1 MEENIARIKKLAKEK
16 LIEEMEHNHPSIKED
31 EKIEWGGRINEF
43 FWLCSGVNRKVL
55 RQCPTEY
62 AKYAGMGGT
71 IFFTACMAA
80 LSGGYAIST
89 VFDSTILA
97 ILFGLFWGMLIF
109 NLDRLIVNTMY
120 SDGKVTI
127 SWQELVSGLP
137 RIVMAIF
144 LGIVISTP
152 LELKIFEDAIDIKI
166 EQDKDRLLNEKIGET
181 IQRRDS
187 TSQKRDEIMNGIA
200 MFDSQITT
208 SSTETNSLLSD
219 INELQTKLNAENN
232 TIRRLNQQIA
242 PFQFQLNSM
251 SSDNPQYQTILSK
264 IGNLRSK
271 RASAISQ
278 RNALAAAIRGKQGQ
292 VAASDAT
299 LKTLMGNKQVET
311 QKESERLRQE
321 IDSLNLI
328 INESKVRHKDWTEEE
343 IKAKGSFRDK
353 LEVQYK
359 GFQAR
364 MTAFSELKA
373 ESPATNISSIFI
385 MLLFIIVETAPTF
398 LRMMVADGSYEN
410 LLDAEKHR
418 IEVLS
423 SKKKSDLNDIINT
436 EVQIATEKN
445 RQRLEAEVLA
455 NKELMEKIAKTQSE
469 LLQMAID
476 KWREEELAKINENP
490 SAYIRTNHH
499 EK

>member
-1 MEENIARIKKLAKEK
+1 MEEDKTILSNDELAE
-16 LIEEMEHNHPSIKED
+16 S
-31 EKIEWGGRINEF
+31 GGRINEF
-43 FWLCSGVNRKVL
+43 FWLCSGVNRKIL
-55 RQCPTEY
+55 RRCPTEY

-89 VFDSTILA
+89 VFESTIIA
-97 ILFGLFWGMLIF
+97 ILFGIFWGMLIF

-137 RIVMAIF
+137 RIIMAIF

-152 LELKIFEDAIDIKI
+152 LELKIFEDAIDIQI
-166 EQDKDRLLNEKIGET
+166 EQDKDRLLQEKIGET
-181 IQRRDS
+181 IQKRDS
-187 TSQKRDEIMNGIA
+187 TSQKRDEIMNGVA
-200 MFDSQITT
+200 MFDTQITT

-219 INELQTKLNAENN
+219 INDLQTKLTGENN
-232 TIRRLNQQIA
+232 KIRGYDQQIA
-242 PFQFQLNSM
+242 PLQRQINSM
-251 SSDNPQYQTILSK
+251 SSDNPQYQSMLSK
-264 IGNLRSK
+264 IGGLRGK
-271 RASAISQ
+271 RASSVAQ
-278 RNALAAAIRGKQGQ
+278 RNALAAAIRGKQGNL
-292 VAASDAT
+292 AASDAT
-299 LKTLMGNKQVET
+299 LKTLMSNKQTET
-311 QKESERLRQE
+311 QRESERLRQE
-321 IDSLNLI
+321 VDSLNSI
-328 INESKVRHKDWTEEE
+328 INESKVRHKDWTEDE

-353 LEVQYK
+353 LDVQYK

-364 MTAFSELKA
+364 MNAFSELKE
-373 ESPATNISSIFI
+373 ESSATAISSLFI

-398 LRMMVADGSYEN
+398 LRMMVADGSYEK

-423 SKKKSDLNDIINT
+423 TKKKSDLNDEINT
-436 EVQIATEKN
+436 EVQISTEKN

-455 NKELMEKIAKTQSE
+455 NKELMEKIAKTQAE
-469 LLQMAID
+469 LLNTAIE

-490 SAYIRTNHH
+490 SHYIKTNSAS
-499 EK
+499 

>member
-1 MEENIARIKKLAKEK
+1 MEENKNIYTNNEFV
-16 LIEEMEHNHPSIKED
+16 
-31 EKIEWGGRINEF
+31 EWGGNINEF
-43 FWLCSGVNRKVL
+43 FWLCSGVNRKIL

-89 VFDSTILA
+89 VFDNTI
-97 ILFGLFWGMLIF
+97 ISIIFGIFWGMLIF

-152 LELKIFEDAIDIKI
+152 LELKIFEDAIDIQI

-181 IQRRDS
+181 IHRRDS
-187 TSQKRDEIMNGIA
+187 TSQKRDEIMNGVA
-200 MFDSQITT
+200 MFDTQITT
-208 SSTETNSLLSD
+208 SSTETNTLLSD
-219 INELQTKLNAENN
+219 INDLKIKWNSENN
-232 TIRRLNQQIA
+232 KVISCDQQIA
-242 PFQFQLNSM
+242 PLQRQLNTM
-251 SSDNPQYQTILSK
+251 SSDNPQYQNVLNK
-264 IGNLRSK
+264 IGVLRSRK
-271 RASAISQ
+271 SSAVAQ
-278 RNALAAAIRGKQGQ
+278 RNALAAAIRGKQGE

-299 LKTLMGNKQVET
+299 LKTLMSNKQSET

-321 IDSLNLI
+321 IDSLNII
-328 INESKVRHKDWTEEE
+328 INESKVRHKDWTDAE

-353 LEVQYK
+353 LDIQYK

-364 MTAFSELKA
+364 MNAFSELKD
-373 ESPATNISSIFI
+373 ESWATYISSLFI

-410 LLDAEKHR
+410 LLDSEKHR

-423 SKKKSDLNDIINT
+423 MKKKSDLNDEINT
-436 EVQIATEKN
+436 EVQITTEKN
-445 RQRLEAEVLA
+445 RQRLEAEILA
-455 NKELMEKIAKTQSE
+455 NKELIEKITKTQAE
-469 LLQMAID
+469 LLQIAID

-490 SAYIRTNHH
+490 SAYIKTNNA
-499 EK
+499 

>member
-1 MEENIARIKKLAKEK
+1 MENNKTIYSSNEIV
-16 LIEEMEHNHPSIKED
+16 
-31 EKIEWGGRINEF
+31 EWGGRINEF
-43 FWLCSGVNRKVL
+43 FWLCSGVNRKIL

-89 VFDSTILA
+89 VFDSTIVA
-97 ILFGLFWGMLIF
+97 VIFGIFWGMLIF

-127 SWQELVSGLP
+127 SWQELVSVLP

-152 LELKIFEDAIDIKI
+152 LELKIFEDAIDIQI

-187 TSQKRDEIMNGIA
+187 TSQKRDEIMNGVA
-200 MFDSQITT
+200 MFDTQITT

-219 INELQTKLNAENN
+219 INDLQTKLNGENN
-232 TIRRLNQQIA
+232 KIHNYDQQIA
-242 PFQFQLNSM
+242 PLQRQLSTM
-251 SSDNPQYQTILSK
+251 SSDNPQYQNVLNK
-264 IGNLRSK
+264 IGGLRGK
-271 RASAISQ
+271 RASAVAQ
-278 RNALAAAIRGKQGQ
+278 RNALAAAIRGKQGA

-299 LKTLMGNKQVET
+299 LKTLMSNKQTET
-311 QKESERLRQE
+311 QRESERLRQE
-321 IDSLNLI
+321 VDSLNMI
-328 INESKVRHKDWTEEE
+328 INESKVRHKDWTEDE

-353 LEVQYK
+353 LDVQYK

-364 MTAFSELKA
+364 MNAFSELKD
-373 ESPATNISSIFI
+373 ESWATYVSSLFI

-398 LRMMVADGSYEN
+398 LRMMVADGSYEK

-418 IEVLS
+418 IEILS
-423 SKKKSDLNDIINT
+423 TKRKSDLNDIINT
-436 EVQIATEKN
+436 EVQISTEKN

-455 NKELMEKIAKTQSE
+455 NKELIDKISKTQIE
-469 LLQMAID
+469 LLQIALE

-490 SAYIRTNHH
+490 SEYIKVNNQQS
-499 EK
+499 

>member
-1 MEENIARIKKLAKEK
+1 MEKEK
-16 LIEEMEHNHPSIKED
+16 LIYDNQEIV
-31 EKIEWGGRINEF
+31 EWGGNINEF

-89 VFDSTILA
+89 VFDNTIVA
-97 ILFGLFWGMLIF
+97 VLFGLFWGMLIF

-152 LELKIFEDAIDIKI
+152 LELKIFEDAIDIQI

-181 IQRRDS
+181 IHRRDS
-187 TSQKRDEIMNGIA
+187 TSQKRDEILNGVA
-200 MFDSQITT
+200 MFDTQITT
-208 SSTETNSLLSD
+208 SSTETNNLLSD
-219 INELQTKLNAENN
+219 INDLQAKLNAENN
-232 TIRRLNQQIA
+232 TIRSYDQQIA
-242 PFQFQLNSM
+242 PLQRQLNSM
-251 SSDNPQYQTILSK
+251 SSDNSQYQSILNK
-264 IGNLRSK
+264 LGGFRSK

-299 LKTLMGNKQVET
+299 LKSLMGNKQAET

-364 MTAFSELKA
+364 MKAFSQLKE
-373 ESPATNISSIFI
+373 ESPATNISSLFI

-423 SKKKSDLNDIINT
+423 NKKKSDINDVINT
-436 EVQIATEKN
+436 DIKISTEKN
-445 RQRLEAEVLA
+445 RQRLEAEVQA
-455 NKELMEKIAKTQSE
+455 NKELMERIAKIQAE
-469 LLQMAID
+469 LLQTAID

-490 SAYIRTNHH
+490 SAYIKTNNVS
-499 EK
+499 

>member
-1 MEENIARIKKLAKEK
+1 MKETKSVYGNDKLV
-16 LIEEMEHNHPSIKED
+16 
-31 EKIEWGGRINEF
+31 EWGGFINEF

-89 VFDSTILA
+89 VFESTA
-97 ILFGLFWGMLIF
+97 IAICFGLFWGLLIF

-152 LELKIFEDAIDIKI
+152 LELKIFEDAIDIQI
-166 EQDKDRLLNEKIGET
+166 EQDKDRLLNEKIGDAVH
-181 IQRRDS
+181 RRDS
-187 TSQKRDEIMNGIA
+187 TSQKRDEILNGVA
-200 MFDSQITT
+200 MFDTQITT

-232 TIRRLNQQIA
+232 KIRTCNQQISSL
-242 PFQFQLNSM
+242 QRQLGTLSP
-251 SSDNPQYQTILSK
+251 DDPKYQSIVSK
-264 IGNLRSK
+264 LGSLRK
-271 RASAISQ
+271 QRNEATAQ
-278 RNALAAAIRGKQGQ
+278 RNALSAAIRGKQGQ
-292 VAASDAT
+292 AAASDAT
-299 LKTLMGNKQVET
+299 LKTLMSNKQAET
-311 QKESERLRQE
+311 QKESERLRLE

-328 INESKVRHKDWTEEE
+328 IAESKVRHKDWSEEQ
-343 IKAKGSFRDK
+343 IKTKGSFRDK
-353 LEVQYK
+353 LDVQYK

-364 MTAFSELKA
+364 MKAFSELK
-373 ESPATNISSIFI
+373 EEYPATKISSIFI

-423 SKKKSDLNDIINT
+423 AKRKSDLNDDINT
-436 EVQIATEKN
+436 EVQISTEKN

-455 NKELMEKIAKTQSE
+455 NKELMERITKTQAE
-469 LLQMAID
+469 LLQTAID

-490 SAYIRTNHH
+490 SAYIKSNNNG
-499 EK
+499 

>member
-1 MEENIARIKKLAKEK
+1 MEEKK
-16 LIEEMEHNHPSIKED
+16 SIYDGSE
-31 EKIEWGGRINEF
+31 IVVWGGRINEF
-43 FWLCSGVNRKVL
+43 LWLCSGVNRKIL

-89 VFDSTILA
+89 VFDNSIVA
-97 ILFGLFWGMLIF
+97 VIFGIFWGMLIF

-152 LELKIFEDAIDIKI
+152 LELKIFEDAIDIQI

-181 IQRRDS
+181 IHRRDS
-187 TSQKRDEIMNGIA
+187 TSQKRDEILNGVA
-200 MFDSQITT
+200 MFDTQITT
-208 SSTETNSLLSD
+208 SSTETNNLLSD
-219 INELQTKLNAENN
+219 INDLQTKLNAENN
-232 TIRRLNQQIA
+232 MIRSYDQKIVPLQR
-242 PFQFQLNSM
+242 QLNSM
-251 SSDNPQYQTILSK
+251 TSDNSQYQSILSK
-264 IGNLRSK
+264 LGSLRSK
-271 RASAISQ
+271 RASAVSQ

-299 LKTLMGNKQVET
+299 LKTLMGNKQAET
-311 QKESERLRQE
+311 QKESERLHQE

-328 INESKVRHKDWTEEE
+328 INESKVRHKDWTEED
-343 IKAKGSFRDK
+343 IKTKGSFRDK

-364 MTAFSELKA
+364 MKAFSELKE

-410 LLDAEKHR
+410 LLDAEKHK
-418 IEVLS
+418 IEVLAC
-423 SKKKSDLNDIINT
+423 KKKSDINDVINT
-436 EVQIATEKN
+436 EIQISTEKN
-445 RQRLEAEVLA
+445 RQRLEEEIKA
-455 NKELMEKIAKTQSE
+455 NKELMEKIAKTQAE
-469 LLQMAID
+469 LLQIALD
-476 KWREEELAKINENP
+476 KWREEELAKIQENP
-490 SAYIRTNHH
+490 SAYIKTNNS
-499 EK
+499 

>member
-1 MEENIARIKKLAKEK
+1 MEEKK
-16 LIEEMEHNHPSIKED
+16 SIYENN
-31 EKIEWGGRINEF
+31 ETVEWGGFVNEF
-43 FWLCSGVNRKVL
+43 FWLCSGVNREVL

-89 VFDSTILA
+89 VFDSTIIA

-127 SWQELVSGLP
+127 SWQELMSGLP
-137 RIVMAIF
+137 RIIMAIF

-166 EQDKDRLLNEKIGET
+166 EQDKDRLLNEKIAET
-181 IQRRDS
+181 IHRRDS

-208 SSTETNSLLSD
+208 SSAETNSLLAD

-232 TIRRLNQQIA
+232 TIRSYNQKIA
-242 PFQFQLNSM
+242 ILQRQLNSM
-251 SSDNPQYQTILSK
+251 SSEDPKYQSVLGR
-264 IGNLRSK
+264 IGSLKSK
-271 RASAISQ
+271 RASAFSQ
-278 RNALAAAIRGKQGQ
+278 RNVLAAAIRKKQGL

-299 LKTLMGNKQVET
+299 LKGIMSIKQEET
-311 QKESERLRQE
+311 QRESERLRKE

-328 INESKVRHKDWTEEE
+328 INESKARHKDWTEEE
-343 IKAKGSFRDK
+343 IKVKGSFRDK

-359 GFQAR
+359 GFQAK
-364 MTAFSELKA
+364 MTAFSELKS

-385 MLLFIIVETAPTF
+385 MMLFIIVETAPTF

-436 EVQIATEKN
+436 EVLISIEKN

-455 NKELMEKIAKTQSE
+455 NKQLMEKIAKTQAE
-469 LLQMAID
+469 LLQTAIE
-476 KWREEELAKINENP
+476 KWREEELEKIAKDP
-490 SAYIRTNHH
+490 SGYIKTSDGHNCS
-499 EK
+499 

>member
-1 MEENIARIKKLAKEK
+1 MEENKTILS
-16 LIEEMEHNHPSIKED
+16 ND
-31 EKIEWGGRINEF
+31 ELVESGGRINEF
-43 FWLCSGVNRKVL
+43 FWLCSGVNRKIL

-89 VFDSTILA
+89 VFDSTIIA
-97 ILFGLFWGMLIF
+97 IFFGIFWGMLIF

-127 SWQELVSGLP
+127 SWQEFVSGLP

-166 EQDKDRLLNEKIGET
+166 EQDKDRLLNERIGET

-187 TSQKRDEIMNGIA
+187 TSQKRDEIMNGVA
-200 MFDSQITT
+200 MFDTQITT

-219 INELQTKLNAENN
+219 INDLKTKWSGEDNKV
-232 TIRRLNQQIA
+232 RSYDRQIA
-242 PFQFQLNSM
+242 PLQKQLNAM
-251 SSDNPQYQTILSK
+251 PSDAPQYQNILNK
-264 IGNLRSK
+264 IGGLRSK
-271 RASAISQ
+271 KFAAVAQ
-278 RNALAAAIRGKQGQ
+278 RNALAAAIRGKQGNL
-292 VAASDAT
+292 AASDAT
-299 LKTLMGNKQVET
+299 LKTLMSNKQAET
-311 QKESERLRQE
+311 QRESERLRQE
-321 IDSLNLI
+321 VDSLNMI
-328 INESKVRHKDWTEEE
+328 INDSKVRHKDWTEDE
-343 IKAKGSFRDK
+343 IKAKGSFKDK
-353 LEVQYK
+353 LDVQYK

-364 MTAFSELKA
+364 MNAFSELKD
-373 ESPATNISSIFI
+373 ESWATYISSLFI
-385 MLLFIIVETAPTF
+385 MLLFIIVETAPTV

-423 SKKKSDLNDIINT
+423 TKRKSDLNDEINT
-436 EVQIATEKN
+436 EVLISTEKN

-455 NKELMEKIAKTQSE
+455 NKELMEKIAKTQAE
-469 LLQMAID
+469 LLQTAIE

-490 SAYIRTNHH
+490 SAYIKTNSAS
-499 EK
+499 

>member
-1 MEENIARIKKLAKEK
+1 MEENNNNFEILKSEK
-16 LIEEMEHNHPSIKED
+16 QGI
-31 EKIEWGGRINEF
+31 INEF
-43 FWLCSGVNRKVL
+43 LWICSGANRKIL

-89 VFDSTILA
+89 VFDSTIVA
-97 ILFGLFWGMLIF
+97 VIFGIFWGMLIF

-152 LELKIFEDAIDIKI
+152 LELKIFEDAIDIQI

-187 TSQKRDEIMNGIA
+187 TSQKRDEIMNGVA
-200 MFDSQITT
+200 MFDTQITT

-219 INELQTKLNAENN
+219 INDLQTKLNGENN
-232 TIRRLNQQIA
+232 KIHNYDQQIA
-242 PFQFQLNSM
+242 PLQRQLSTM
-251 SSDNPQYQTILSK
+251 SSDNPQYQNVLNK
-264 IGNLRSK
+264 IGGLRGK
-271 RASAISQ
+271 RASAVAQ
-278 RNALAAAIRGKQGQ
+278 RNALAAAIRGKQGA

-299 LKTLMGNKQVET
+299 LKTLMSNKQTET
-311 QKESERLRQE
+311 QRESERLRQE
-321 IDSLNLI
+321 VDSLNMI
-328 INESKVRHKDWTEEE
+328 INESKVRHKDWTEDE

-353 LEVQYK
+353 LDVQYK

-364 MTAFSELKA
+364 MNAFSELKD
-373 ESPATNISSIFI
+373 ESWATYISSLFI

-398 LRMMVADGSYEN
+398 LRMMVADGSYEK

-418 IEVLS
+418 IEILS
-423 SKKKSDLNDIINT
+423 TKRKSDLNDEINT
-436 EVQIATEKN
+436 EVQISTEKN
-445 RQRLEAEVLA
+445 RQRLEAEVFA
-455 NKELMEKIAKTQSE
+455 NKELIDKITKTQAE
-469 LLQMAID
+469 LLQIALE
-476 KWREEELAKINENP
+476 KWREEELNKINENP
-490 SAYIRTNHH
+490 SAYIKTNNAS
-499 EK
+499 

>member
-1 MEENIARIKKLAKEK
+1 MAKET
-16 LIEEMEHNHPSIKED
+16 SIYENQ
-31 EKIEWGGRINEF
+31 EIIEWGGRINEF
-43 FWLCSGVNRKVL
+43 FWLCSGVNRKIL

-89 VFDSTILA
+89 VFDSTIIAL
-97 ILFGLFWGMLIF
+97 LFGVFWGMLIF

-152 LELKIFEDAIDIKI
+152 LELKIFEDAIDIQI

-181 IQRRDS
+181 IHRRDS
-187 TSQKRDEIMNGIA
+187 TSQKRDEILNGVA
-200 MFDSQITT
+200 MFDTQITT
-208 SSTETNSLLSD
+208 SSTETNNLLSD
-219 INELQTKLNAENN
+219 INDLQAKLNSENN
-232 TIRRLNQQIA
+232 TIRSYDQKIA
-242 PFQFQLNSM
+242 SLQRKLNSM
-251 SSDNPQYQTILSK
+251 TSDNSQYQSILNQT
-264 IGNLRSK
+264 GGLRNK
-271 RASAISQ
+271 RASAVSQ

-299 LKTLMGNKQVET
+299 LKTLMGNKQAET

-321 IDSLNLI
+321 MDSLNLI

-364 MTAFSELKA
+364 MKAFSELKE

-423 SKKKSDLNDIINT
+423 SKKKSDINDAINT
-436 EVQIATEKN
+436 EIQISTEKN

-455 NKELMEKIAKTQSE
+455 NKELMEKIAKTQAE
-469 LLQMAID
+469 LLQTAID

-490 SAYIRTNHH
+490 SAYIKTNNAS
-499 EK
+499 

>member
-1 MEENIARIKKLAKEK
+1 MDENKSIYESEKEV
-16 LIEEMEHNHPSIKED
+16 
-31 EKIEWGGRINEF
+31 EWGGNINEF

-89 VFDSTILA
+89 VFDDKWVSMG
-97 ILFGLFWGMLIF
+97 FGLFWGMLIF

-127 SWQELVSGLP
+127 SWQEFVSGLP

-181 IQRRDS
+181 ITRRDS
-187 TSQKRDEIMNGIA
+187 TSRKRDEILNGVA
-200 MFDSQITT
+200 MFDTQITT
-208 SSTETNSLLSD
+208 SSTETNTLLSD
-219 INELQTKLNAENN
+219 INDLQTKMNAEINKIHN
-232 TIRRLNQQIA
+232 YDQQIA
-242 PFQFQLNSM
+242 PLQRQLNAM
-251 SSDNPQYQTILSK
+251 STDNRQYHTLQNK
-264 IGNLRSK
+264 IGGLRSK
-271 RASAISQ
+271 RAMAISQ
-278 RNALAAAIRGKQGQ
+278 RNALSAAIRNKQGEL
-292 VAASDAT
+292 AASDAT
-299 LKTLMGNKQVET
+299 LKELIGSKQTET
-311 QKESERLRQE
+311 QRESERLKKE
-321 IDSLNLI
+321 VDSLNLI
-328 INESKVRHKDWTEEE
+328 INESKVRHKNWSDDS

-353 LEVQYK
+353 LEIQYK

-364 MTAFSELKA
+364 MTAFSELK
-373 ESPATNISSIFI
+373 EENPATDISSMFI

-410 LLDAEKHR
+410 LLSVERHR

-423 SKKKSDLNDIINT
+423 SKRISDLNDNINT
-436 EVQIATEKN
+436 EVQISTEKN
-445 RQRLEAEVLA
+445 KQKLAAELLA
-455 NKELMEKIAKTQSE
+455 NKELMDKLSKTHAE
-469 LLQMAID
+469 LLQTAIE
-476 KWREEELAKINENP
+476 KWREQELAKINENP
-490 SAYIRTNHH
+490 SSYIKI

>member
-1 MEENIARIKKLAKEK
+1 MEDNNAIYK
-16 LIEEMEHNHPSIKED
+16 ND
-31 EKIEWGGRINEF
+31 EFVEWGGWLNEF
-43 FWLCSGVNRKVL
+43 FWLCSGANKRIL

-71 IFFTACMAA
+71 IFFTACMAT

-89 VFDSTILA
+89 VFDNVLVSIF
-97 ILFGLFWGMLIF
+97 FGVFWGMLIF

-137 RIVMAIF
+137 RIIMAIF

-152 LELKIFEDAIDIKI
+152 LELKIFEDAIDIQI

-187 TSQKRDEIMNGIA
+187 TSQKRDEIMNGVA

-208 SSTETNSLLSD
+208 SSTETNNLLSI
-219 INELQTKLNAENN
+219 INDLQTKLNVENN
-232 TIRRLNQQIA
+232 KIQKLDQQIA
-242 PFQFQLNSM
+242 PLQRLLNTM
-251 SSDNPQYQTILSK
+251 SSDNSQYQNIINK
-264 IGNLRSK
+264 IGGLRNK
-271 RASAISQ
+271 RSAAVHQ
-278 RNALAAAIRGKQGQ
+278 RNTYAAAIRGKQGE

-299 LKTLMGNKQVET
+299 LKDLMKNKQAET
-311 QKESERLRQE
+311 QRESERLHQE
-321 IDSLNLI
+321 VDSLSKI
-328 INESKVRHKDWTEEE
+328 IDESKVRHKDWTEEE

-353 LEVQYK
+353 LDVQYK
-359 GFQAR
+359 GFQAK
-364 MTAFSELKA
+364 MNAFSELKE
-373 ESPATNISSIFI
+373 ESSATAISSLFI

-398 LRMMVADGSYEN
+398 LRMMVADGSYEK
-410 LLDAEKHR
+410 LLDAEKHK

-423 SKKKSDLNDIINT
+423 AKKKSDLNDEINT
-436 EVQIATEKN
+436 EVQISTEKN

-455 NKELMEKIAKTQSE
+455 NKELMEKIAKTQAE
-469 LLQMAID
+469 LLNTAIE

-490 SAYIRTNHH
+490 SAYIKTNNAS
-499 EK
+499 

>member
-1 MEENIARIKKLAKEK
+1 MEEDKTILSNDELAE
-16 LIEEMEHNHPSIKED
+16 P
-31 EKIEWGGRINEF
+31 GGRINEF
-43 FWLCSGVNRKVL
+43 FWLCSGVNRKIL

-89 VFDSTILA
+89 VFESTIIA
-97 ILFGLFWGMLIF
+97 ILFGIFWGMLIF

-137 RIVMAIF
+137 RIIMAIF

-152 LELKIFEDAIDIKI
+152 LELKIFEDAIDIQI
-166 EQDKDRLLNEKIGET
+166 EQDKDRLLQEKIGET
-181 IQRRDS
+181 IQKRDS
-187 TSQKRDEIMNGIA
+187 TSQKRDEIMNGVA
-200 MFDSQITT
+200 MFDTQITT

-219 INELQTKLNAENN
+219 INDLQTKLTGENN
-232 TIRRLNQQIA
+232 KIRGYDQQIA
-242 PFQFQLNSM
+242 PLQRQINSM
-251 SSDNPQYQTILSK
+251 SSDNPQYQSMLSK
-264 IGNLRSK
+264 IGGLRGK
-271 RASAISQ
+271 RASAVAQ
-278 RNALAAAIRGKQGQ
+278 RNALAAAIRGKQGNL
-292 VAASDAT
+292 AASDAT
-299 LKTLMGNKQVET
+299 LKTLMSNKQTET
-311 QKESERLRQE
+311 QRESERLRQE
-321 IDSLNLI
+321 VDSLNNI
-328 INESKVRHKDWTEEE
+328 INESKVRHKDWTEDE

-353 LEVQYK
+353 LDVQYK

-364 MTAFSELKA
+364 MNAFSELKE
-373 ESPATNISSIFI
+373 ESSATAISSLFI

-398 LRMMVADGSYEN
+398 LRMMVADGSYEK

-423 SKKKSDLNDIINT
+423 AKKKSDLNDEINT
-436 EVQIATEKN
+436 EVQISTEKN

-455 NKELMEKIAKTQSE
+455 NKELMEKIAKTQAE
-469 LLQMAID
+469 LLNTAIE
-476 KWREEELAKINENP
+476 KWREEELAKINEDP
-490 SAYIRTNHH
+490 SHYI
-499 EK
+499 KSDSAS